1 MMIGGGMVINVINYL
16 YHLVMGRIL
25 GPVDYGI
32 LASLFSILYIVGI
45 VPTSTSVAIVK
56 FISSAKNS
64 HEIVTIYRSL
74 YKLVF
79 VIASALSVL
88 TIVASPFIA
97 NFLHIENIFLVIL
110 ITPILFFSLIT
121 LVNQAASQGLLKFMG
136 FVLPNFASSVVKICL
151 GVLLVVV
158 GYSVFG
164 AMIGVFAGGLLAFFV
179 SKWYVRGIK
188 KTKKFKNEYDLKPF
202 LRYSLPV
209 FLQALAFTAIFTTDV
224 ILVKHFLSPFNAGIY
239 AALSTLGKIV
249 FFASSPIS
257 SVMFPVVAGRSAK
270 GEKYLEIFWGSFA
283 LTLIVSTIVVG
294 VYYFFS
300 DFAINILYGT
310 AYLSASSDLIWM
322 GLFIL
327 VYTQAILLVNFSLSL
342 GKIKIIIF
350 PILAAVGQAI
360 LIWFFHSSV
369 REIIQASLIICTLM
383 FFGEVVYL
391 GYNRLL
397 NEYAKR

>member
-1 MMIGGGMVINVINYL
+1 MIGGSMVINIINYV

-25 GPVDYGI
+25 GPINYGV

-45 VPTSTSVAIVK
+45 VPSSTSVAIVK

-64 HEIVTIYRSL
+64 HEITTIYKSL
-74 YKLVF
+74 NKFVF
-79 VIASALSVL
+79 LIASALSVL
-88 TIVASPFIA
+88 TIIASPFIA

-136 FVLPNFASSVVKICL
+136 FVLPNFVSSVVKICL
-151 GVLLVVV
+151 GILLVIM

-164 AMIGVFAGGLLAFFV
+164 AMVGVFAGGLLAFFA
-179 SKWYVRGIK
+179 SKWYVREINKTINFK
-188 KTKKFKNEYDLKPF
+188 KEYDLRPF
-202 LRYSLPV
+202 LKYSLPV

-224 ILVKHFLSPFNAGIY
+224 ILVKHFLSPFDAGIY

-249 FFASSPIS
+249 FFASAPIS

-270 GEKYLEIFWGSFA
+270 GEKYLKIFWGSFG
-283 LTLIVSTIVVG
+283 LTLIISAVVVG

-300 DFAINILYGT
+300 DFAIKSLYGS
-310 AYLSASSDLIWM
+310 AYLSASTDLVWM

-327 VYTQAILLVNFSLSL
+327 VYTLALLLVNFSLSL
-342 GKIKIIIF
+342 GKTLIIVF
-350 PILAAVGQAI
+350 PVVAAFAQAI
-360 LIWFFHSSV
+360 FLWIFHSSIL
-369 REIIQASLIICTLM
+369 EIIQVSLVICILM
-383 FFGEVVYL
+383 LLGEGVFL
-391 GYNRLL
+391 GYNSLIKIYGK
-397 NEYAKR
+397 N